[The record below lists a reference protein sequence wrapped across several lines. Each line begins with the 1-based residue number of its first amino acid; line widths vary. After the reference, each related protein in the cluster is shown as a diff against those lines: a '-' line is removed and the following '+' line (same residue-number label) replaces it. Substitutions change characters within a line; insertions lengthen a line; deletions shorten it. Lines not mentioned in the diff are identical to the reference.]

1 MEVRNIG
8 KRLAAA
14 SLGAMALVVAGCASV
29 APPPAL
35 VVSHIANRNYEPGQ
49 PKTTNVG
56 EAMVQVEDYYAR
68 SSGYGGWTATST
80 FSASNGFSSYGFQPG
95 TIYATAYRREIG
107 GNTYDVLTSFLD
119 PVLVD
124 QSGRVAKV
132 GAALGPLTAELRDT
146 GDRLVRYDSRMVDT
160 TMPFRKFELV
170 YSGRTGDSIRIAY
183 REYSPQDL
191 ARTAF
196 FQELTYSVSEPVIR
210 FRDLEIEV
218 SEATNS
224 SIKFVVH

>member
-1 MEVRNIG
+1 
-8 KRLAAA
+8 
-14 SLGAMALVVAGCASV
+14 MALSVVGCASV
-29 APPPAL
+29 APPPAP

-68 SSGYGGWTATST
+68 TSGYGGWTATSA
-80 FSASNGFSSYGFQPG
+80 FSASNGFSTYAFQPG
-95 TIYATAYRREIG
+95 AIYATAYRRDIG
-107 GNTYDVLTSFLD
+107 GNSYDVLTSFMD

-124 QSGRVAKV
+124 QTGRVAKV
-132 GAALGPLTAELRDT
+132 GAAMGPLTSDLRDT
-146 GDRLVRYDSRMVDT
+146 GNRLVRYDSRVIDT

-196 FQELTYSVSEPVIR
+196 FQELTYSVSESAIR
-210 FRDLEIEV
+210 FRDLEIVV

-224 SIKFVVH
+224 SISFVVR

>member
-1 MEVRNIG
+1 
-8 KRLAAA
+8 
-14 SLGAMALVVAGCASV
+14 
-29 APPPAL
+29 
-35 VVSHIANRNYEPGQ
+35 
-49 PKTTNVG
+49 
-56 EAMVQVEDYYAR
+56 
-68 SSGYGGWTATST
+68 
-80 FSASNGFSSYGFQPG
+80 
-95 TIYATAYRREIG
+95 
-107 GNTYDVLTSFLD
+107 
-119 PVLVD
+119 
-124 QSGRVAKV
+124 
-132 GAALGPLTAELRDT
+132 
-146 GDRLVRYDSRMVDT
+146 MVDT

-210 FRDLEIEV
+210 FRDLEITV